1 MSITL
6 TVSHERGQHQAM
18 RARQQGGMTII
29 ELLIVIFIISMVFSV
44 ALPVTLK
51 TYQRYAASLE
61 AEKVLVL
68 LSKVQRE
75 AFAAGFDI
83 YVRTVDGLIVI
94 NDEKNPIP
102 NTFATLDR
110 PIVFYGN
117 GTTSGGVVV
126 VYVNDF
132 TFAVSITSPLGSMS
146 MTQEA

>member
-1 MSITL
+1 
-6 TVSHERGQHQAM
+6 M
-18 RARQQGGMTII
+18 RVRNQGGMTII

-44 ALPVTLK
+44 ALPVTLR

-75 AFAAGFDI
+75 AFATGVDSFLK
-83 YVRTVDGLIVI
+83 TVDGVIVI

-102 NTFATLDR
+102 NVFATLDR

-117 GTTSGGVVV
+117 GTTSGGMVV
-126 VYVNDF
+126 VYVSDF
-132 TFAVSITSPLGSMS
+132 TFAVIITAPLGSMS